1 MATMTTKQFS
11 DKRLVKYLMEKK
23 GVERIIIRKKERDI
37 IAIVDKKFKPAEA
50 EAMSKEVGRTNFK
63 PFHTEPD
70 GKYPAFNG
78 IAYPFL

>member
-23 GVERIIIRKKERDI
+23 GVETVIIEKKKNRIV
-37 IAIVDKKFKPAEA
+37 AIVDKKFKPAEA
-50 EAMSKEVGRTNFK
+50 ENMSKEVGRTEFQ

-70 GKYPAFNG
+70 GKKPAVNG
-78 IAYPFL
+78 IIYPFL